1 MSIKN
6 LISAEL
12 KGDRVIWAIAALLM
26 IASLLIVYSSSGHL
40 AHAKRGGDTEYY
52 LIRQAGFLLLG
63 AVLMYLCHLM
73 HYMRYSNMAPTLIL
87 VAIPLLMYTLFFGP
101 EINDARRWIHLPFI
115 NISFQTSDFA
125 RLALIIYVARA
136 ISGKQDYIKDFQSAF
151 LPIIVPIIII
161 VGLIAPADLSTAVII
176 FTTCLIMMFVG
187 RVDMRYIFLLL
198 LCGLLVFVFLIAL
211 GQFLPGLARTS
222 TWINRLNDFLHMPEG
237 AFQTQQAEIAIAN
250 GGVFGLGPGNS
261 IQRNYLYAANADYIY
276 AIIIEEYGLWGGFI
290 VNALY
295 VGLFIR
301 CTRLITRSPKT
312 FGTMLALGVSL
323 NIVIQALANM
333 AVSVHLIPVAGL
345 TLPMISMGGTSLIF
359 TCVSIGILLSVS
371 KYIEKMS

>member
-1 MSIKN
+1 
-6 LISAEL
+6 
-12 KGDRVIWAIAALLM
+12 
-26 IASLLIVYSSSGHL
+26 
-40 AHAKRGGDTEYY
+40 
-52 LIRQAGFLLLG
+52 
-63 AVLMYLCHLM
+63 M